1 MRRGDKESKVRP
13 QICQTRTQK
22 RLTPKLNINKDSEKV
37 AKRMTRTKLETEKI
51 KSIFKAG
58 EKFLRRDMM

>member
-1 MRRGDKESKVRP
+1 MRRGDKEPKVSL
-13 QICQTRTQK
+13 QIYQTRTQK

-58 EKFLRRDMM
+58 EEFLRRDMM